1 MSHLDVGICP
11 TVVKKTTSIGVAGES
26 CDVVEFGLAVIHID
40 AYGRLFAMKEFI
52 YGCRITNRA
61 QTA

>member
-1 MSHLDVGICP
+1 ML
-11 TVVKKTTSIGVAGES
+11 GVAADS
-26 CDVVEFGLAVIHID
+26 CHVVEFGLAVTPID

-52 YGCRITNRA
+52 YGCRITDRA

>member
-1 MSHLDVGICP
+1 MTL
-11 TVVKKTTSIGVAGES
+11 IGVAGES
-26 CDVVEFGLAVIHID
+26 CDVVEFGLAVTHID

-52 YGCRITNRA
+52 YGCRITDRA